1 MSVPELKRCFECGA
15 THPQSV
21 LLCPRDGTPLCFD
34 VVGRHW
40 KIEGLVSRRPGGAS
54 FTAVHLESGQRGLL
68 ELLVP
73 GESASDSPA
82 LTRFQQQLQALRMLD
97 LNKGILKLIEEGTE
111 ERDGARFLVTDL
123 GKLRQL
129 GEVLAERR
137 PEWQRPGGAQMEPTE
152 AAHLV
157 RPLLSVLSTAGRL
170 GMAHGS
176 LDMSQIYIGSETN
189 FQSGLGMLSHV
200 KLHGI
205 VAVGMGPQLR
215 DAQAADLRAIARIL
229 YELCTGKPLPEGEEV
244 PKEPLPESLSG
255 AVGQVVLRAIGVT
268 GPALFASAEEMQR
281 ALSTAA
287 PSGFTAPISVPPGLQ
302 PASAPIPPP
311 RPRIEPALARTLP
324 PPPSAPSLPSLPNL
338 GASSVATTLPPVRV
352 TSSQPPVPTPLQP
365 VAGLPQRSG
374 LTSELRQVS
383 ILDLM
388 REMQQQKDAAARQ
401 ETLARSRFRPS
412 SQEIKVLPLPPP
424 GGESG
429 EPVAD
434 AALAPDAN
442 EGPTVVDRPRS
453 GQSLEPTVDGPELPL
468 RPESASSA
476 RGPAPGLDAA
486 DLGSAPSSASASA
499 PAPSA
504 SSARAAAPA
513 SARSAASGRLAAPG
527 LGAAPSEAPP
537 PSAASSPRPSAAS
550 GSRLPLPSAASSP
563 PPLPPSAASS
573 PRPSASAQSARAAAA
588 TSSASPPR
596 GGGVSELEDA
606 PTEPFAPAV
615 SAAAISAVAASAAA
629 ASAAAALA
637 ASASA
642 RAASAAAASAAAAP
656 AAAAPAAAAS
666 AAAAPALAAPALA
679 VPAADT
685 PEKPPAP
692 VAASGLAPVPRWAW
706 FAIIAPLIAIILGLV
721 AKILFGK

>member
-1 MSVPELKRCFECGA
+1 MSVPELKRCFQCGA

-21 LLCPRDGTPLCFD
+21 ILCPRDGTPLCFD

-40 KIEGLVSRRPGGAS
+40 KIEGLVGRRPGGAS
-54 FTAVHLESGQRGLL
+54 FTAVHVSSGQRGLI
-68 ELLVP
+68 ELIVP

-82 LTRFQQQLQALRMLD
+82 LIRFQQQLQALRMLD

-123 GKLRQL
+123 GMLRQL
-129 GEVLAERR
+129 GDVLAERR

-176 LDMSQIYIGSETN
+176 LDMSQIYIGSETH

-215 DAQAADLRAIARIL
+215 DAQAADLRIIARIL

-255 AVGQVVLRAIGVT
+255 PVGQVVLRAIGVT

-324 PPPSAPSLPSLPNL
+324 PPPSAPSLPNL
-338 GASSVATTLPPVRV
+338 GAASVATTLPPVRV
-352 TSSQPPVPTPLQP
+352 TSSQPSVPTPLQP

-429 EPVAD
+429 EPAAA

-453 GQSLEPTVDGPELPL
+453 GQSLEPTLDGQELPL

-476 RGPAPGLDAA
+476 RGPASGLDAA
-486 DLGSAPSSASASA
+486 DLGTAPSSASAGA

-513 SARSAASGRLAAPG
+513 SARSAASGRLAASG

-573 PRPSASAQSARAAAA
+573 PRPSASAQSARAASA

-615 SAAAISAVAASAAA
+615 SAAAISAIAASAAA

-642 RAASAAAASAAAAP
+642 RAAAAAAAP
-656 AAAAPAAAAS
+656 AAAAPAAAA
-666 AAAAPALAAPALA
+666 PALA
-679 VPAADT
+679 VPVAAP
-685 PEKPPAP
+685 PEMPPAP

-721 AKILFGK
+721 AKILFSK